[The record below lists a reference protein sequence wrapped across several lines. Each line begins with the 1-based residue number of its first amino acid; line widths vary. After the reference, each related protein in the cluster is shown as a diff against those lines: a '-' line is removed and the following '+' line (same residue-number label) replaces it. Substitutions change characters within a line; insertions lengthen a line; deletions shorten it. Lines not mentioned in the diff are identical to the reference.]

1 MSITRRFAIT
11 GAVVAVAISGLAAC
25 TSPNSAEGGGD
36 AKTIALLLP
45 ESKTTRYESF
55 DRPIFEKTVKK
66 ECPDCVVKY
75 YNADQDEAKQ
85 AQQMETALSAGAKVT
100 FSLILALMRSVRLR
114 WIMSPACSRL
124 LT

>member
-1 MSITRRFAIT
+1 MSITRRFAVT

-66 ECPDCVVKY
+66 ECADCVVKY

-85 AQQMETALSAGAKVT
+85 AQQMETALSAGATDHEAQVAIVDW
-100 FSLILALMRSVRLR
+100 LIAQSGGADG
-114 WIMSPACSRL
+114 PAAMA
-124 LT
+124 